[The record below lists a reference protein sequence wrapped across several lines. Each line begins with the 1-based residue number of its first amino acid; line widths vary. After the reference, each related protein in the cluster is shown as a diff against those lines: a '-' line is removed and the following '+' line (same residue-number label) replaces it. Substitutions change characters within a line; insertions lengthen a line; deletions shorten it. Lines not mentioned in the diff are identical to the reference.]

1 MGRYI
6 RKNPNGDEGQRSI
19 SKQEEK
25 VLKAWNR
32 GERTA
37 EEIAEAAKAEAQK
50 NVEMTG
56 IDVAETV
63 TTDRRESA

>member
-6 RKNPNGDEGQRSI
+6 RKNPNGDEGQRNT

-37 EEIAEAAKAEAQK
+37 EEIAEITKLPMK
-50 NVEMTG
+50 TIYRYVPRNVMG
-56 IDVAETV
+56 
-63 TTDRRESA
+63 

>member
-6 RKNPNGDEGQRSI
+6 RKNPNGDEGQRNI

-37 EEIAEAAKAEAQK
+37 EE
-50 NVEMTG
+50 
-56 IDVAETV
+56 VAEITKLLMKTIYRYIPRNV
-63 TTDRRESA
+63 MG

>member
-6 RKNPNGDEGQRSI
+6 RKNPNGDEGQRNI

-37 EEIAEAAKAEAQK
+37 EEGAEITKLPMK
-50 NVEMTG
+50 TIYRYIPRSVMG
-56 IDVAETV
+56 
-63 TTDRRESA
+63 

>member
-1 MGRYI
+1 MGKYI
-6 RKNPNGDEGQRSI
+6 RKNPNGDEGQRNI

-37 EEIAEAAKAEAQK
+37 EE
-50 NVEMTG
+50 
-56 IDVAETV
+56 VAEITKLPMK
-63 TTDRRESA
+63 TKGNGRR

>member
-6 RKNPNGDEGQRSI
+6 RKNPNGDEGQRNI

-32 GERTA
+32 GERSA
-37 EEIAEAAKAEAQK
+37 EE
-50 NVEMTG
+50 
-56 IDVAETV
+56 VAESTEWPMKTIYRYIPRNV
-63 TTDRRESA
+63 MG

>member
-6 RKNPNGDEGQRSI
+6 RKNPNGDEGQRNI

-25 VLKAWNR
+25 ALKAWNR

-37 EEIAEAAKAEAQK
+37 EEIAEITKLPMK
-50 NVEMTG
+50 TIYRYVPRNVMG
-56 IDVAETV
+56 
-63 TTDRRESA
+63 

>member
-6 RKNPNGDEGQRSI
+6 RKNPNGDEGQRNI

-37 EEIAEAAKAEAQK
+37 EE
-50 NVEMTG
+50 
-56 IDVAETV
+56 VAET
-63 TTDRRESA
+63 DGAQQCADND

>member
-6 RKNPNGDEGQRSI
+6 RKNPNGDEGQRNI

-25 VLKAWNR
+25 VLKARNR

-37 EEIAEAAKAEAQK
+37 EE
-50 NVEMTG
+50 
-56 IDVAETV
+56 VAEITKLPMKTIYRYIPRNV
-63 TTDRRESA
+63 MG